1 MGRACCGDAHDVQRA
16 LDRVRNRAC
25 RHAPKGV
32 QGISRV
38 CVTIESTIDYARLR
52 NLLIAQKPVPIP
64 GSSVRAYGTI
74 TVK

>member
-1 MGRACCGDAHDVQRA
+1 MTFSRRSTGR
-16 LDRVRNRAC
+16 RAC
-25 RHAPKGV
+25 RTHSKGV
-32 QGISRV
+32 HGISGE

-52 NLLIAQKPVPIP
+52 NLLIAQKPVQIP